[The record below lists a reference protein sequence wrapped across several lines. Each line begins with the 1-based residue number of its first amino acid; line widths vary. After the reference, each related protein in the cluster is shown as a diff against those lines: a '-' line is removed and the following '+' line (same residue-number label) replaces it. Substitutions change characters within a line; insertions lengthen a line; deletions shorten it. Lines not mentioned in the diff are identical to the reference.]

1 MVIAVELVL
10 VAATLALVVLVKGYP
25 GPLPGLWAGPLPG
38 LWGGFWLLLGI
49 QVYVWAARRWP
60 RLVPANERQEV
71 ATYAT

>member
-1 MVIAVELVL
+1 
-10 VAATLALVVLVKGYP
+10 
-25 GPLPGLWAGPLPG
+25 LPG